1 MLEYSERRRYRTS
14 MRSSGLSRFINF
26 STVGFSTVGFSP
38 LALILLGGLTT
49 GCAYSMGTGERRLP
63 EGYQLVAIPVF
74 KNSTQE
80 VGIEVPFTNAI
91 IRELARSQIA
101 RVVNKTDAQVV
112 LEGDILNVAYTVAT
126 QSNCDPKSP
135 AEICKLAIP
144 QRTVL
149 NTEYRITVSTK
160 LKLRRVS
167 DSKLLWEQDFNA
179 EKSYLAPRV
188 GLEGLN
194 SANALYNRSARQEN
208 ISSIASDMMAE
219 AHGRLT
225 ENF

>member
-1 MLEYSERRRYRTS
+1 MLEYSGRHRYRGR
-14 MRSSGLSRFINF
+14 MRSLTLS
-26 STVGFSTVGFSP
+26 
-38 LALILLGGLTT
+38 ALIFSCAVSLF

-74 KNSTQE
+74 KNATQE

-101 RVVNKTDAQVV
+101 RVVPKSEAQVV
-112 LEGDILNVAYTVAT
+112 LEGEILKIQYDVAT
-126 QSNCDPKSP
+126 QSNCDGSNCT
-135 AEICKLAIP
+135 IAIP

-149 NTEYRITVSTK
+149 NTEYRINIFTK
-160 LKLRRVS
+160 LKLRRLS
-167 DSKLLWEQDFNA
+167 DGKVLWSEDFNA
-179 EKSYLAPRV
+179 QKSYLASKI

-194 SANALYNRSARQEN
+194 SANALYNHSARQEN
-208 ISSIASDMMAE
+208 ISAMAADIMAE
-219 AHGRLT
+219 AHGRMT

>member
-1 MLEYSERRRYRTS
+1 MRRLLPITAIVAAIFL
-14 MRSSGLSRFINF
+14 SSLASFGL
-26 STVGFSTVGFSP
+26 V
-38 LALILLGGLTT
+38 

-63 EGYQLVAIPVF
+63 EGYQLVAVPVF

-80 VGIEVPFTNAI
+80 VGVEVPFTNAI

-101 RVVNKTDAQVV
+101 RVVPQADAQVV
-112 LEGDILNVAYTVAT
+112 LEGEILKIQYDVANQT
-126 QSNCDPKSP
+126 NCDVKPGETC
-135 AEICKLAIP
+135 AIAIP

-149 NTEYRITVSTK
+149 NTEYRILVFTK
-160 LKLRRVS
+160 LKLRRLS
-167 DSKLLWEQDFNA
+167 DSKILWSEEFNSQ
-179 EKSYLAPRV
+179 KSYLAPKI

-194 SANALYNRSARQEN
+194 SANALYNHSARQEN
-208 ISSIASDMMAE
+208 ISAIAADIMAE